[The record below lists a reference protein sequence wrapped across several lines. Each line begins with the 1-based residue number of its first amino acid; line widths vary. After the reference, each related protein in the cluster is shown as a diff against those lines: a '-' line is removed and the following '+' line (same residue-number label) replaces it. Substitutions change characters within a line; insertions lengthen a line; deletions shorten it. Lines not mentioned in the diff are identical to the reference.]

1 MFNWYEY
8 ADYAIIKTVK
18 KDASVYIQGEHI
30 NGFYYVHEGNIAIS
44 VLREDGY
51 ERIIDLVYPGSLIG
65 EQMINGSASFTNATA
80 LVDSTLYFFS
90 AEHFALLSK
99 VHSKASHQFGTSLIS
114 KVRLMANINTILN
127 APVDVQLAH
136 FLLHLAEKERTNHIS
151 INQTSLSK
159 YIGKSRVS
167 IWKVLKEWRE
177 NDVIEMERQRI
188 VLKDLDRL
196 HDLSTF

>member
-1 MFNWYEY
+1 MFNWYQY
-8 ADYAIIKTVK
+8 VDYAVIKTVK
-18 KDASVYIQGEHI
+18 KDTNLYRQGRRI
-30 NGFYYVHEGNIAIS
+30 NGFYYLHEGNIAIS

-65 EQMINGSASFTNATA
+65 EQMFSGSASFTNATA
-80 LVDSTLYFFS
+80 SVDSTLYFFS
-90 AEHFALLSK
+90 TEQFALLTK
-99 VHSKASHQFGTSLIS
+99 NHLDASHQFGLSLIS

-136 FLLHLAEKERTNHIS
+136 FLLHLAGKEQTNRIA

-167 IWKVLKEWRE
+167 IWKVLKEWRQDE
-177 NDVIEMERQRI
+177 LIEMERQRI

-196 HDLSTF
+196 HNLSPF